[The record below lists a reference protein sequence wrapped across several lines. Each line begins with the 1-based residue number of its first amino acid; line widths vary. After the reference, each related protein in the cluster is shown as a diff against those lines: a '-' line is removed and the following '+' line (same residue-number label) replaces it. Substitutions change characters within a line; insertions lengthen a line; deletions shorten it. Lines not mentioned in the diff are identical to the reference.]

1 MSANVSAAELLA
13 TVERSPQAV
22 AVHDRDA
29 WVGLFA
35 PHGRV
40 EDPVG
45 SRPHTG
51 RAAIERFYD
60 TFIGPNGIAF
70 DVEHDVVCGS
80 TVYRDLSIETT
91 MSTGVTLRVP
101 MHLRY
106 DLEQVGGDW
115 RIARLYAHW
124 ELPVMVGQLLAAGAR
139 GLGAGAKLTPQL
151 LGSQGIGGA
160 LGFARGFVRVGAAG
174 KRAATGLLLAAGR
187 GDVAGVRAILSP
199 DAVVRWPAGEP
210 VGHAE
215 FVNRVRGLEVSK
227 PIAAG
232 RFVTVSVRT
241 PDARGIAELEVRGRR
256 VVAVRGFLAEVDAVP
271 GDS

>member
-1 MSANVSAAELLA
+1 MSANTQAAELLA
-13 TVERSPQAV
+13 TVEQSPRAV

-35 PHGRV
+35 ADGRV

-70 DVEHDVVCGS
+70 DVENDVVCGS
-80 TVYRDLSIETT
+80 TVYRDLSIATT

-106 DLEQVGGDW
+106 DLEQVGGQW
-115 RIARLYAHW
+115 RIGRLYAHW
-124 ELPVMVGQLLAAGAR
+124 ELPVMVGQLLTAGTR
-139 GLGAGAKLTPQL
+139 GLGAAAKLTPQL
-151 LGSQGIGGA
+151 LGNQGVSGA

-174 KRAATGLLLAAGR
+174 KRAAVELLAAAGR
-187 GDVAGVRAILSP
+187 GDVAAVRAVLTP

-215 FVNRVRGLEVSK
+215 FVNRARGLEIGK
-227 PIAAG
+227 TIAAG
-232 RFVTVSVRT
+232 RFVTVSVR
-241 PDARGIAELEVRGRR
+241 AAGVRGIAELEVKGRR
-256 VVAVRGFLAEVDAVP
+256 IVAVRGFLDA
-271 GDS
+271 